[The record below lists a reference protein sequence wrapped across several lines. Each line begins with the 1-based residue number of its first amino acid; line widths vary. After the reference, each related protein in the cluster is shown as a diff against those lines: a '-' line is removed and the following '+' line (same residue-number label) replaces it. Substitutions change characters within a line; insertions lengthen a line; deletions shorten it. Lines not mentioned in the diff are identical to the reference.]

1 MTQYPT
7 QYSDIIVT
15 PVYGPLSH
23 KYPYA
28 APKHNLGVLQGVHP
42 TPPLFYPSQEPVF
55 ADQHTNARQHYRRT
69 AESNRSIAIQRARA
83 IEETQR
89 NFQFNSSTG
98 VAKQTSGHMNYIA
111 PTDSSMRTQR
121 LKANAVGK
129 SGLKVGLAPQDPYS
143 TKNYSQSTTR
153 SAVRR
158 ARSGGCT
165 APAKKGSIFN
175 TSLRTGRTCAIGSIV
190 RQTY

>member
-1 MTQYPT
+1 MT

-23 KYPYA
+23 QYPYA
-28 APKHNLGVLQGVHP
+28 APSHNLGVLNGLRP
-42 TPPLFYPSQEPVF
+42 TPPLFYPSQEPINS
-55 ADQHTNARQHYRRT
+55 DQNTTARQQYFRT
-69 AESNRSIAIQRARA
+69 AESVRSLAIQRQR
-83 IEETQR
+83 ELQKVNR
-89 NFQFNSSTG
+89 NFHFNHSTG

-111 PTDSSMRTQR
+111 PTDSSLRTQR

-129 SGLKVGLAPQDPYS
+129 SSYKVGLPLTSPIT
-143 TKNYSQSTTR
+143 TKNYYPSG
-153 SAVRR
+153 VRTHLR
-158 ARSGGCT
+158 RVRSGGCT

-175 TSLRTGRTCAIGSIV
+175 QSLQNGRSCAIGSIV

>member
-7 QYSDIIVT
+7 HYSDIIVT
-15 PVYGPLSH
+15 PVFGPLSH

-28 APKHNLGVLQGVHP
+28 APSHNLGVLYGTRP
-42 TPPLFYPSQEPVF
+42 NPPLFYPSQEPVF

-69 AESNRSIAIQRARA
+69 AESTTSIAMQRARA
-83 IEETQR
+83 IEQTQR
-89 NFQFNSSTG
+89 NFHFNSSTG
-98 VAKQTSGHMNYIA
+98 VAKPTSGHMNYIA
-111 PTDSSMRTQR
+111 PTDSSLRTQR

-129 SGLKVGLAPQDPYS
+129 SGLKIGLAQQQPYS
-143 TKNYSQSTTR
+143 TKNYSQSTMRT
-153 SAVRR
+153 AVRR

-175 TSLRTGRTCAIGSIV
+175 NSLRNGRTCAIGSIV
-190 RQTY
+190 RQNY